1 MPQALSETGTT
12 FEEDQ
17 ISSQLNLFDF

>member
-12 FEEDQ
+12 FEEDE
-17 ISSQLNLFDF
+17 SSNQWNLFDF